1 MNKDKPYNKLTNAQ
15 KRHLAYHEGARA
27 AILQISYMID
37 ELIIESCKYREN
49 DKLWRL
55 RDKVLTL
62 QQLANVEIK
71 EIKK

>member
-1 MNKDKPYNKLTNAQ
+1 MNKDKPYKKLTNAQ
-15 KRHLAYHEGARA
+15 KRELAYHEGARR

-37 ELIIESCKYREN
+37 DLIAEACHYREN

-62 QQLANVEIK
+62 QKIANEHINEIN
-71 EIKK
+71 

>member
-1 MNKDKPYNKLTNAQ
+1 MNEAKPYKKLTNAQ
-15 KRHLAYHEGARA
+15 KRHLSYHEGARA

-37 ELIIESCKYREN
+37 ELITESCKYREN

-62 QQLANVEIK
+62 QQLANVQIK